1 MKNSLKI
8 LAICLIM
15 CLCVPFISCIVE
27 EADQYAYVAIDINP
41 SVELI
46 VKNGKVIGVNA
57 VNEDASILLSGEDFA
72 NLTVEEATEKIV
84 SLAEELGY
92 LNEDNQDVNITV
104 TADNEEIEKAIGE
117 AVEKATEKASQI
129 ACVVREAKSEAI
141 EEVKKLKEENP
152 ELYEKLTPAMHRMI
166 THILALNP
174 ELTYEELLE
183 MKVSELI
190 ELLDSLNNKKDEG
203 VTEETKEEI
212 KNHYK
217 ELKEEAKKKMDELY
231 KKAHQDREE
240 IKAQLDALYEEIK
253 ATAEEN
259 RDLTEEE
266 LNKIKE
272 LVHEKFEGVTV
283 DDLKAFIDKLKEKH
297 DEKCPL
303 TPEQK
308 EERDKIKEEM
318 KDSFNQAKEEFKN
331 KFDECKDYFDDWY
344 NKHNFEDW
352 YNKHHNKNDKK
363 DDENLEGEP
372 SDEGNGDE
380 NIEELP
386 ETENT
391 EENAEEKPNDKND
404 KNNQQDK
411 HNDKNNDKNDE
422 KNPIKD
428 FFDWFKPKK

>member
-27 EADQYAYVAIDINP
+27 EADEYAYVAIDINP

-46 VKNGKVIGVNA
+46 IKNGKLVGVNA
-57 VNEDASILLSGEDFA
+57 INEDASILLSGEDFKG
-72 NLTVEEATEKIV
+72 LTVDEATEKIV
-84 SLAEELGY
+84 ALAEELGY
-92 LNEDNQDVNITV
+92 LNEDNQEVNITV

-117 AVEKATEKASQI
+117 AVEKATEKASEI
-129 ACVVREAKSEAI
+129 ACVVREAKNEVV
-141 EEVKKLKEENP
+141 EEVKKLQEENP
-152 ELYEKLTPAMHRMI
+152 ELYEKLTPAMHRII

-174 ELTYEELLE
+174 DLTYEELLE

-203 VTEETKEEI
+203 LTEEIKEEI

-217 ELKEEAKKKMDELY
+217 GLKDEAKKKIEELY
-231 KKAHQDREE
+231 KNAHQDREE
-240 IKAQLDALYEEIK
+240 IKAELEALYEEIK

-259 RDLTEEE
+259 RELTEEE
-266 LNKIKE
+266 LSRIKE
-272 LVHEKFEGVTV
+272 IVGEKFEGVSI
-283 DDLKAFIDKLKEKH
+283 DDFNAFIEELNKKLE
-297 DEKCPL
+297 EKCPL

-318 KDSFNQAKEEFKN
+318 KDAFKDAKEEFKN
-331 KFDECKDYFDDWY
+331 RFDECKDYFDDWY

-352 YNKHHNKNDKK
+352 YNKHHNKNDKN
-363 DDENLEGEP
+363 DDIDENEP
-372 SDEGNGDE
+372 SDEVNGDE
-380 NIEELP
+380 SEELP
-386 ETENT
+386 NDENVD
-391 EENAEEKPNDKND
+391 ESVDNSEASKPEEKPNDDIKKDNNND
-404 KNNQQDK
+404 KNNYMD
-411 HNDKNNDKNDE
+411 
-422 KNPIKD
+422 PIRD